1 MPLLTDLHIH
11 SRFSRATSRELSFP
25 SLHRAALEKGLALVG
40 TGDLTHSGWMAEIRE
55 QLEPAEP
62 GFFRLRAD
70 LAREAEA
77 GLPAACS
84 GEVRF
89 VLQVEISNIY
99 KKGDRVRKNH
109 NLVFMPSLEA
119 AERFRASLAAIGNLE
134 SDGRPILGLDA
145 RDLLEITLETD
156 PLAFLIPAHIWTPWF
171 SMLGSKSGFDS
182 IAECFGDL
190 TGEVFAAE
198 TGLSSDPPM
207 NWRVSELDRLTLVS
221 NSDAHSL
228 ASLGREANLLDI
240 EPDFAALR
248 RALQHRDGFLGTV
261 EFYPEEG
268 KYHLDGH
275 RSCGVRLEP
284 EETRLLDG
292 RCPECGG
299 VLTVGVM
306 SRVISLADRRSGFR
320 PADAPAFQRLVP
332 LDQTVAQVADVSPTS
347 RRVRDEVARLL
358 CQLGPE
364 LFVLREVPIEDIAR
378 VAGAAVA
385 EAIRRVRSGELSI
398 AAGYDGE
405 FGSVQ
410 IFAPAERDALFGQ
423 LAFPGAPDTSR
434 PSAAGAPPPLTQPV
448 GGARQV
454 GVRPR
459 PDVPEGGGLPFGE
472 LDEQQRAAAEVAG
485 GPLLIVAGPG
495 TGKTRT
501 IVARIA
507 HQVRSR
513 AVRPDQVLAVT
524 FTNQAADELS
534 ARILR
539 EVPGAAAGAPLVTTF
554 HGLGLR
560 LLAGMSG
567 REPRLLGVEQ
577 RLELV
582 QRAAGGGIPERVA
595 RAILERI
602 SLSKQSCDPWEVL
615 SSDQELLPV
624 IARYQEALDER
635 GVLDVDDLVLRPY
648 QMLATDPPA
657 ATRLASRWAVI
668 SVDEYQDVNDVQAA
682 LVGLLAQSG
691 AGLCA
696 IGDPDQAIYGFRGA
710 RPGHFQR
717 FADTF
722 DGTTVVR
729 LDTSYRLT
737 AQVLE
742 AARSVIAG
750 ENSLR
755 ALRHGAPVEVVACP
769 TAASEAEQLVV
780 RIERIVGGTS
790 HFAVDSGRGG
800 EAEQGDIGFGDIAV
814 LCRTRAQRP
823 PLLEALDRSGIP
835 CRAVGEDEPHDPRS
849 QKVAV
854 MTMHAAKGREFEAV
868 FVTGVE
874 EGLLPLERDGVRSDP
889 EEERRLLYVA
899 MTRAR
904 RLLVLSHATHRTLW
918 GVRLPG
924 RPSPLLADLPA
935 SVHRSSPSLPRG
947 EPPSRQLRLF

>member
-1 MPLLTDLHIH
+1 MPLLADLHIH

-25 SLHRAALEKGLALVG
+25 TLHRAALEKGLALVG
-40 TGDLTHSGWMAEIRE
+40 TGDFTHSGWMAEIRE

-62 GFFRLRAD
+62 GLFRLRAD
-70 LAREAEA
+70 LARAAEA
-77 GLPAACS
+77 GLPAACA

-89 VLQVEISNIY
+89 VLSVEISNIY
-99 KKGDRVRKNH
+99 KQGDRVRKNH
-109 NLVFMPSLEA
+109 NLVLMPSLEA
-119 AERFRASLAAIGNLE
+119 AQRFRATLAAIGNLD

-145 RDLLEITLETD
+145 RDLLEITLSTD

-182 IAECFGDL
+182 VAECFGDL
-190 TGEVFAAE
+190 AGEVFAAE

-228 ASLGREANLLDI
+228 GSLGREANLLDI
-240 EPDFAALR
+240 EPGFAALR
-248 RALQHRDGFLGTV
+248 RALQGRDGFLGTV

-275 RSCGVRLEP
+275 RACGVRLEP
-284 EETRLLDG
+284 EETRRLGG
-292 RCPECGG
+292 RCPQCGG
-299 VLTVGVM
+299 VLTVGVL

-332 LDQTVAQVADVSPTS
+332 LDQTVAQVADGSPSS
-347 RRVRDEVARLL
+347 RRVREEIARLL
-358 CQLGPE
+358 SLVGPE
-364 LFVLREVPIEDIAR
+364 LFVLREAPIDDIAR

-385 EAIRRVRSGELSI
+385 EAIRRVRCGELSI
-398 AAGYDGE
+398 AAGFDGE

-423 LAFPGAPDTSR
+423 LALPGAPGLSR
-434 PSAAGAPPPLTQPV
+434 SPSPVAPP
-448 GGARQV
+448 ARAWNA
-454 GVRPR
+454 GSAPEEDLRPR
-459 PDVPEGGGLPFGE
+459 ADAQDSGRAPFGE
-472 LDEQQRAAAEVAG
+472 LDAQQRAAVETPG

-501 IVARIA
+501 AVARIA

-513 AVRPDQVLAVT
+513 TVRPDQVLALA

-567 REPRLLGVEQ
+567 REPRLIGDEQ

-595 RAILERI
+595 RAILGRI

-624 IARYQEALDER
+624 IASYQEALDER

-668 SVDEYQDVNDVQAA
+668 CVDEYQDVNDVQAG
-682 LVGLLAQSG
+682 LIGLLAPSG

-710 RPGHFQR
+710 RPGHFLR

-737 AQVLE
+737 DQILE
-742 AARSVIAG
+742 AARSVLGG
-750 ENSLR
+750 ESSLR
-755 ALRHGAPVEVVACP
+755 APCHGAPVEVVACP

-790 HFAVDSGRGG
+790 HFAVDSGRAS
-800 EAEQGDIGFGDIAV
+800 EAEQSGVGFGEIAV

-823 PLLEALDRSGIP
+823 PLLEALDRAGIP

-874 EGLLPLERDGVRSDP
+874 EGLLPLERDGGRSDP

-924 RPSPLLADLPA
+924 RPSPLLAALPDT
-935 SVHRSSPSLPRG
+935 VHRSSPSLPRG
-947 EPPSRQLRLF
+947 EAPSRQLKLF